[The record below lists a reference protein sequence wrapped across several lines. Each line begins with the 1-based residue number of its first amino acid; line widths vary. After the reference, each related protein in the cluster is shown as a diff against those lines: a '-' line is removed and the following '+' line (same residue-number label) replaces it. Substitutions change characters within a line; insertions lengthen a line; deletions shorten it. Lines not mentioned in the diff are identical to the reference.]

1 MDYYSQCLKR
11 EECYKCMQE
20 PLQFKMDYFK
30 KCQEK
35 KMCNDCVQLPAEHY
49 FNQMPSNC
57 GPNVEYSCM
66 NTSQYCPQHN
76 ANDYEWIFSQPN
88 KYNALME
95 LRNILYPE
103 NCFLDDEFVYE

>member
-1 MDYYSQCLKR
+1 MDYYNACLKKK
-11 EECYKCMQE
+11 ECYECMQE

-35 KMCNDCVQLPAEHY
+35 KRCNNCVHLPPEHY

-66 NTSQYCPQHN
+66 RTGEYCPQHN
-76 ANDYEWIFSQPN
+76 GSEYEWIFSLPD
-88 KYNALME
+88 KYNALLQ
-95 LRNILYPE
+95 LRDILYPD
-103 NCFLDDEFVYE
+103 NCFQEDEY